1 MTYPKDQMSGLV
13 NELQSTSQLY
23 PAIYIY
29 IVGGYPEQVRP
40 MVATIYGQYIYIWQS
55 PEGGISG
62 PIGKVVEKK
71 TVDFPASDRLYRSI
85 YPDLFFWRVV

>member
-29 IVGGYPEQVRP
+29 IYIYIYIGYPEQVRS
-40 MVATIYGQYIYIWQS
+40 MVATIYGQYIYIYI
-55 PEGGISG
+55 P
-62 PIGKVVEKK
+62 
-71 TVDFPASDRLYRSI
+71 
-85 YPDLFFWRVV
+85 